1 MSSDADDRRAE
12 RRQRAA
18 ERRERAAARRE
29 RGRAR
34 TRQPLNAEL
43 IVDTAL
49 RIADEDG
56 VDAVSMRRIASEL
69 RVGTMSL
76 YHHVGDKEELIE
88 LMADRISGELL
99 VPRET
104 LRDWRQALRAIAHA
118 TRDTFLRHPWLI
130 ETAGTRPLVTPNQLR
145 HIEQSIEVVAGLD
158 VDRETAVAMVMA
170 TDDYTIGHVFRQ
182 FRVGRG
188 MPEPTLEDRARM
200 QELLATG
207 EFPLL
212 AETYAGDADLRPRAD
227 TFETGLEW
235 LFDGMQAVL
244 DGRRG

>member
-76 YHHVGDKEELIE
+76 YHHVGDK
-88 LMADRISGELL
+88 
-99 VPRET
+99 
-104 LRDWRQALRAIAHA
+104 
-118 TRDTFLRHPWLI
+118 
-130 ETAGTRPLVTPNQLR
+130 
-145 HIEQSIEVVAGLD
+145 
-158 VDRETAVAMVMA
+158 
-170 TDDYTIGHVFRQ
+170 
-182 FRVGRG
+182 
-188 MPEPTLEDRARM
+188 
-200 QELLATG
+200 
-207 EFPLL
+207 
-212 AETYAGDADLRPRAD
+212 
-227 TFETGLEW
+227 
-235 LFDGMQAVL
+235 
-244 DGRRG
+244 